1 MSLFAELKRRNVI
14 RVGLAY
20 VVAGWLLAQVV
31 ELAVDAFEAPP
42 WVLKLIVTMIV
53 VGLVPVL
60 IFSWVYELTPE
71 GVKREV
77 EVDRTESITP
87 QTGQKLNV
95 ATIVLIVMALGVFA
109 YDRFTSAPGVGPAP
123 VGQVQPPA
131 TPVTD
136 GPPSVAVLPFV
147 NMSGNAENEYFS
159 DGLTETLLHMLA
171 QVDGLRVAARTSAFA
186 FKGTNTDIRE
196 IAATLEVSSILEES
210 VQRVGDRVRVTAQLI
225 DARNGS
231 HLWSQNF
238 DRTLDDI
245 FAIQDEIA
253 NSVAQAL
260 QVSLL
265 GDTGSEKAAPKV
277 LSVDT
282 QNTAAYDLY
291 LRGLQQYNRNT
302 YTALPDAERLFKE
315 ALLEDPDFDEA
326 RVALV
331 RAYISMQATG
341 LLPPAEAASRG
352 RAVLAPM
359 VASDPVPIVAEALD
373 AHMGLLAASF
383 DYDADQMRELQST
396 LLRAL
401 ALAPNEI
408 ELYDLAAKSI
418 AYALGAEDRERE
430 QALGIVQRGLAI
442 DPLSGGLLFT
452 KAQLLRRI
460 ERYDEAL
467 AVFARIR
474 EVAPEDPSG
483 YSGPVTVYEER
494 GQFAD
499 VVRGYAEAMQH
510 DRQDHELPAGA
521 AQALLVMGLVPEAQ
535 PWIRRAQLLNPDG
548 DDTRRVAMQYMAQSG
563 DVDGALALAETLIR
577 EKRQNRRGVY
587 RMAVSIYLNLMFH
600 AGRLDEGL
608 AFLEEMAPGVLA
620 PDFAGS
626 EDWWAGNIF
635 PAAAS
640 YSSLDEG
647 PDVKALRAKSL
658 TEFFEGLGVN
668 FDEAHIVRSFV
679 MLLEGNRAAARDA
692 LVADLDEPPFPNW
705 QMGIIENPF
714 FEPILSEPEV
724 QSALSRVHARMDAEA
739 ARYRAMVAAGEVVV
753 P

>member
-1 MSLFAELKRRNVI
+1 LSLFAELKRRNVI

-42 WVLKLIVTMIV
+42 WVLKLIVTLIV

-77 EVDRTESITP
+77 EVDRSESITS

-109 YDRFTSAPGVGPAP
+109 YDRFTSAPGGA
-123 VGQVQPPA
+123 Q
-131 TPVTD
+131 TPVVQDQGTGMPVSD

-196 IAATLEVSSILEES
+196 IAATLEVTSILEGS

-238 DRTLDDI
+238 DRTLNDI

-253 NSVAQAL
+253 NSVARAL
-260 QVSLL
+260 KVSLL
-265 GDTGSEKAAPKV
+265 GETSDSGPAAQIA
-277 LSVDT
+277 SVDT

-302 YTALPDAERLFKE
+302 YTALPDAERLLKE

-326 RVALV
+326 RIALV
-331 RAYISMQATG
+331 RTYVSMQATG

-352 RAVLAPM
+352 RTALAPM
-359 VASDPVPIVAEALD
+359 LASKPVPIVAEALD
-373 AHMGLLAASF
+373 AHLGLLAASF
-383 DYDADQMRELQST
+383 DYDAEQMRELQST

-408 ELYDLAAKSI
+408 EVYDLAARSI
-418 AYALGAEDRERE
+418 AFTRWAEDRENE

-452 KAQLLRRI
+452 KAILLRRL

-483 YSGPVTVYEER
+483 YSGPVTVYEDR

-499 VVRGYAEAMQH
+499 VVRGYAGAMQH

-521 AQALLVMGLVPEAQ
+521 AQALLVMGLVPEAE

-548 DDTRRVAMQYMAQSG
+548 DDTRRVAMQYMARSG
-563 DVDGALALAETLIR
+563 DVGGALALAETMIR

-587 RMAVSIYLNLMFH
+587 RMAVSIYLNLMYQ

-608 AFLEEMAPGVLA
+608 AFLDEMAPGVLA

-626 EDWWAGNIF
+626 EDWWAESIF
-635 PAAAS
+635 VGAAV
-640 YSSLDEG
+640 YSSLGEASAT
-647 PDVKALRAKSL
+647 KAVRAKSL
-658 TEFFEGLGVN
+658 RRYFEGRGVDL
-668 FDEAHIVRSFV
+668 DEAHVPRALIT
-679 MLLEGNRAAARDA
+679 MLEGNRAESRDA
-692 LVADLDEPPFPNW
+692 LVAELGETPFPNW
-705 QMGIIENPF
+705 QMVIMDNPI

-724 QSALSRVHARMDAEA
+724 RSALEQVQARIDQEA
-739 ARYRAMVAAGEVVV
+739 ASYRAMIASGEILV